1 MNAVTSIVYASE
13 DLSEF
18 VDELQHILNEHYD
31 ELCVTKDF
39 PLLPDYEAY
48 GRLTVNN
55 MLRCITCRA
64 EGNLIGYVMFIVQP
78 HLHYM
83 TCKTAFEDLYFVKK
97 EFRRGRIGIKLFQY
111 AEDVLRQEGV
121 NRIIMHTKIHL
132 DNSRLFE
139 YLGYKHTDKLYTKIL
154 STEPV

>member
-1 MNAVTSIVYASE
+1 MSTLYADE
-13 DLSEF
+13 DPATFIE
-18 VDELQHILNEHYD
+18 ELKGILPEHYE

-48 GRLTVNN
+48 GRLCSSG
-55 MLRCITCRA
+55 MLKCITCRIDGA
-64 EGNLIGYVMFIVQP
+64 LVGYAIFIVQP

-83 TCKTAFEDLYFVKK
+83 SCKTAFEDIYFLKK
-97 EFRRGRIGIKLFQY
+97 EFRQGRNGVRLFQY
-111 AEDVLRQEGV
+111 AERVLKNEGV
-121 NRIIMHTKIHL
+121 HRIIMHTKMHM

-139 YLGYKHTDKLYTKIL
+139 YLGYKFTDKLFTKIL

>member
-1 MNAVTSIVYASE
+1 MIEYHVE
-13 DLSEF
+13 DPATFIEEIKDL
-18 VDELQHILNEHYD
+18 LPLHYD

-48 GRLTVNN
+48 GKLYVAD
-55 MLRCITCRA
+55 MLRCVTARD
-64 EGNLIGYVMFIVQP
+64 EGGLVGYAIFIVQP

-83 TCKTAFEDLYFVKK
+83 TCRTAFEDIYFLRKDH
-97 EFRRGRIGIKLFQY
+97 RLGRTGIRLFQF
-111 AEDVLRQEGV
+111 AEEALKSDGV
-121 NRIIMHTKIHL
+121 HRIIMHTKVHL

-154 STEPV
+154 NQEPS